1 MIDGSRLSFS
11 ENCSL
16 TRSVVE
22 LAAGVSVEGELV
34 HVAHNEEESDI
45 TRFYT
50 DPETAKQFVSETGV
64 DALAVAVGTA
74 HGFYRGK
81 VRIDFDRLSRIRD
94 SVGEAALV
102 LHGGSGV
109 SDELL
114 ARAIDSGI
122 AKINFG
128 TELKNAFTR
137 ALRSSLMASDFR
149 NGTSHLPR
157 TCGQRSFNGWMR
169 GCHCRWL
176 GSCGPPSRRHTRA
189 GHIEGR
195 VRCSDCLADSPGM
208 INAHEVSRLAPLIKV
223 ECRFLREAS
232 EEHTRE

>member
-157 TCGQRSFNGWMR
+157 TCGQRSTVIQRLDARMPLSLAWQLR
-169 GCHCRWL
+169 ATVEKAYES
-176 GSCGPPSRRHTRA
+176 GSYWGPRA
-189 GHIEGR
+189 VQRTASQTH
-195 VRCSDCLADSPGM
+195 LA
-208 INAHEVSRLAPLIKV
+208 
-223 ECRFLREAS
+223 
-232 EEHTRE
+232 